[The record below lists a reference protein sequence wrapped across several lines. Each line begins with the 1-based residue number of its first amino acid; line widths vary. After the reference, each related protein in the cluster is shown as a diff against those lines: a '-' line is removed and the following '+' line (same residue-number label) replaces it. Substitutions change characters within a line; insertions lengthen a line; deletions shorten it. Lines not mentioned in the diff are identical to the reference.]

1 MHISSN
7 SSYHTSATDEKTTHE
22 SAASDAFSLP
32 LSPGISGGLK
42 YYIEQFHKNDGCE
55 TPHRPWMVAT
65 NKSTNH
71 LLFFRPTCKKWSCP
85 GCGQVNAEHWIRRGE
100 KGTKEFL
107 EQGWKVDFLTLTP
120 HEKVTKEQSFYVLPR
135 AWKTLH
141 MRYQREIPH
150 DNPGAYFVVPERMPR
165 SGKVH
170 SHFMITGGL
179 TQKWW
184 KDNARECGLGY
195 QSKVIEIEDIGVV
208 GYVTKYLTKTLTE
221 SWPKGRRRVN
231 TSRNWP
237 TIPMKEHPG
246 WEFSTHAT
254 DEQLSLILDVYVGE
268 GLTILGLNTKN
279 AWKVL
284 NGLSQLTGE

>member
-1 MHISSN
+1 MQTQTDSF
-7 SSYHTSATDEKTTHE
+7 YHTTEVPTFEPLDL
-22 SAASDAFSLP
+22 AFSE
-32 LSPGISGGLK
+32 SPAGGLK

-55 TPHRPWMVAT
+55 TPNRPWMVAT
-65 NKSTNH
+65 NTALNH
-71 LLFFRPTCKKWSCP
+71 LLFFRPTCKKWSCHA
-85 GCGQVNAEHWIRRGE
+85 CGQTNAAHWVRRGE

-107 EQGWKVDFLTLTP
+107 DQGFRVDFLTLTP
-120 HEKVTKEQSFYVLPR
+120 HEKLTPEQSFYVLPR

-150 DNPGAYFVVPERMPR
+150 DNPGAYFVVPERMPK

-179 TQKWW
+179 SQKWW

-195 QSKVIEIEDIGVV
+195 QSKVKEMKSIGVV

-221 SWPKGRRRVN
+221 QWPKGRRRVN

-237 TIPMKEHPG
+237 QLPDSELPG
-246 WEFSTHAT
+246 WEFSTHMT
-254 DEQLSLILDVYVGE
+254 DEQLSLILDVYASG

-284 NGLSQLTGE
+284 NGLSQLTGD